1 MGAAGFS
8 HEVLFYSD
16 DAEFLQGTVPLLRA
30 GLEAGEPSLV
40 AVRRSRSELLR
51 GELGDDAERVEFVDM
66 EIVGRNPARI
76 IPVWRDFLTRAGTG
90 VAVRGIGEPVWP
102 GRDAA
107 ELDECQRHEQ
117 LLNLAFGRGRE
128 WLLLCPY
135 DSAGLNDDVLEV
147 AYKSHSHA
155 VCHGAEIESPAWSSS
170 GHGNGSGHGYA
181 PFGGTLRPPPDGATA
196 LEFAHGGLSSVRELV
211 GRESAAASLPA
222 ERGSDLVVAVS
233 ELAANSVLHGGGHG
247 TVHVWREP
255 GALLVEV
262 RDRGTIEQP
271 LVGRLRPGLEQEG
284 GRGLWMVNQLCDL
297 VQIRSGPDGSGV
309 RLRMSL
315 G

>member
-8 HEVLFYSD
+8 HRVLFYD
-16 DAEFLQGTVPLLRA
+16 DEDEFLAGTVPLLRD

-40 AVRRSRSELLR
+40 AVRRGHSELLR
-51 GELGDDAERVEFVDM
+51 GELGDDAEWVEFVDM
-66 EIVGRNPARI
+66 EVVGRNPARI
-76 IPVWRDFLTRAGTG
+76 IPVWRDFLVRAGAG
-90 VAVRGIGEPVWP
+90 EAVRGIGEPIWP
-102 GRDAA
+102 GRDTA
-107 ELDECQRHEQ
+107 ELEECRRHEQ

-135 DSAGLNDDVLEV
+135 DSAGLDDGVLET
-147 AYKSHSHA
+147 AYESHSHA
-155 VCHGAEIESPAWSSS
+155 ICHGTQIESPDRAGN
-170 GHGNGSGHGYA
+170 GHGNGNGYA
-181 PFGGTLRPPPDGATA
+181 PFGGMLQPPPGEAIA
-196 LEFAHGGLSSVRELV
+196 VEFTRDELSAVRQLV
-211 GRESAAASLPA
+211 GRETTAASLSA
-222 ERGSDLVVAVS
+222 ERGTDLVVAVS

-247 TVHVWREP
+247 TLHVWRER

-297 VQIRSGPDGSGV
+297 VQIRSSPNGSGV
-309 RLRMSL
+309 RLRMNLS
-315 G
+315 